1 MHPLLVRLWKREELL
16 AELVPAIGARG
27 YDAGP
32 VKAVL
37 DG

>member
-1 MHPLLVRLWKREELL
+1 LVRLWEREELL
-16 AELVPAIGARG
+16 AEFVPAMGLEG
-27 YDAGP
+27 T